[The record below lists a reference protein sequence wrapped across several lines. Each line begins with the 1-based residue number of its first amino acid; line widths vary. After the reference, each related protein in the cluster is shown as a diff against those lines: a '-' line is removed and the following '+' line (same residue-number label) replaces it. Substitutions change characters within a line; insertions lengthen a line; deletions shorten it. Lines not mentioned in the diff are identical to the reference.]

1 MTPHQ
6 IIAVAARLFAI
17 WLFALIVMNIPYYFL
32 NTQLQ
37 GESDSVIAFVLGA
50 AVVFFL
56 TFVLWKF
63 PLTVAGKL
71 LSSNTQESESRLQ
84 PDLWLAMG
92 CALMGLWMLASTIPA
107 FVQSLDFS
115 WSDLGGGYS
124 DSFSIWLGLFDI
136 GIPLQQPELYIS

>member
-50 AVVFFL
+50 AVVFF
-56 TFVLWKF
+56 
-63 PLTVAGKL
+63 
-71 LSSNTQESESRLQ
+71 
-84 PDLWLAMG
+84 
-92 CALMGLWMLASTIPA
+92 
-107 FVQSLDFS
+107 
-115 WSDLGGGYS
+115 
-124 DSFSIWLGLFDI
+124 
-136 GIPLQQPELYIS
+136 